1 MGRQPTAM
9 LDRANAGGF
18 MQVNTLLVTAAMLI
32 VGADSVSNGVDRRW
46 QLGTWVD
53 AGIKRTSTVGDPAHE
68 RMPPGFNKPTLT
80 EVATY
85 VIETDDRRFE
95 LQEMAAIGQNALD
108 LHVTIGTTVT
118 FAIDKKTAYI
128 KIEDREYRLL
138 VVKSGRKPGRRN
150 D

>member
-1 MGRQPTAM
+1 
-9 LDRANAGGF
+9 
-18 MQVNTLLVTAAMLI
+18 MQARTLLVTAAIL
-32 VGADSVSNGVDRRW
+32 VACVDSVPTGADRRW

-53 AGIKRTSTVGDPAHE
+53 AGIKRTNAVGNPAHE

-95 LQEMAAIGQNALD
+95 LQEMAAIGQNSLD

-118 FAIDKKTAYI
+118 FAIEKKTAYI
-128 KIEDREYRLL
+128 KVDEREYRLL
-138 VVKSGRKPGRRN
+138 VVKSERKPGRR
-150 D
+150 DD